1 MEVSKMENK
10 FRKAMYILCICVMFV
25 SLFFIARTQYIE
37 YKEKQLIKKQQEEQ
51 IKEEERLKKE
61 QETVKSTELE
71 TEAVVEQKEE
81 EKQILPK
88 YEQRYNENNDFY
100 GWIEIE
106 DTNIDYPVMYTPQN
120 PNFYIY
126 RNFLKGESELGSIYI
141 DGSNS
146 PNSDNN
152 IIIYG
157 HNRKDLSMFG
167 YLSCYKQESFY
178 KGHKYIRFDTIY
190 EEGKYE
196 IIAVSQAFI
205 REEDLMEGNDSKIPF
220 KEVLPKDYLFYKH
233 LKLETE
239 EEFNEY
245 VDYMKEHS
253 YYEIDSTAEYGEK
266 LITLCT
272 CTNIKKYQNE
282 RLLIVAKKIE

>member
-1 MEVSKMENK
+1 MKSK
-10 FRKAMYILCICVMFV
+10 FRKIVYILCICIMFA
-25 SLFFIARTQYIE
+25 SILFITRTQYIE
-37 YKEKQLIKKQQEEQ
+37 YKEKQLIKQQQEEQ
-51 IKEEERLKKE
+51 NKEEERLRE
-61 QETVKSTELE
+61 ELQTVNNVEVESETVT
-71 TEAVVEQKEE
+71 VQEE
-81 EKQILPK
+81 EQLEILPK
-88 YEQRYNENNDFY
+88 YEQKYKENNDFY

-120 PNFYIY
+120 PNFYIN
-126 RNFLKGESELGSIYI
+126 RNFIKNESELGSIYI

-167 YLSCYKQESFY
+167 YLSYYKQEDFY
-178 KGHKYIRFDTIY
+178 QAHKCIRFDTIY
-190 EEGKYE
+190 EEAKYE

-205 REEDLMEGNDSKIPF
+205 REEDLMAGNDSKIPF
-220 KEVLPKDYLFYKH
+220 KEVDDYMFYKH
-233 LKLETE
+233 LKLGTE
-239 EEFNEY
+239 KEFNEY
-245 VDYMKEHS
+245 VTYMKEHS
-253 YYEIDSTAEYGEK
+253 YYEIETTANYGDK

-272 CTNIKKYQNE
+272 CTNIKQYQNE